1 MRVSTADFE
10 RSLETVRAQ
19 AAGARE
25 GVFGPDSMTWRVDRE
40 AAAFLGAGRALL
52 LQLAHPWV
60 AAAVADQSRVF
71 DDPVGRFH
79 RTFSV
84 TFTMVF
90 GSLDQSLAVAR
101 KLYQRHEAVVGTLPQ
116 TAGPFAAGS
125 SYHANEVSALRW
137 VHATL
142 VETALL
148 AHEMVLPKLTEN
160 EREQYWS
167 EARLY
172 AALFGIPPDSLP
184 SAWASFVAYSE
195 AMSASDVL
203 TVSAGARDI
212 AQRIFSGKV
221 TGVRPPL
228 WYRAVTAQLLPERLR
243 EAFDLPLGDAERRSA
258 ARALTW
264 MRRVYPLLPM
274 RLRTTGPYQEA
285 VGRLKGRDSPSLAT
299 RCLNR
304 LWIGQPS
311 MGRPAVRGAC
321 GGHDRRSR

>member
-1 MRVSTADFE
+1 MPLSAADFE
-10 RSLETVRAQ
+10 RSLELVRGR

-25 GVFGPDSMTWRVDRE
+25 GVFGPASMTWRVDRE

-60 AAAVADQSRVF
+60 AAGVADQSRVF
-71 DDPVGRFH
+71 ADPVGRFH

-90 GSLDQSLAVAR
+90 GSLDQALGVAR
-101 KLYQRHEAVVGTLPQ
+101 KLYKRHEAVRGMLPEG
-116 TAGPFAAGS
+116 AGPFAAGS
-125 SYHANEVSALRW
+125 SYQANDVAALRW

-148 AHEMVLPKLTEN
+148 AHDLVLPSLSNE

-167 EARLY
+167 EAKLY
-172 AALFGIPPDSLP
+172 AALFGIPPDDLP
-184 SAWASFVAYSE
+184 PDWASFVAYRE

-203 TVSAGARDI
+203 TLSPAARDI
-212 AQRIFSGKV
+212 AHQIFSGKV
-221 TGVRPPL
+221 TGIRPPL

-243 EAFDLPLGDAERRSA
+243 EAFDLPLGETERGSA
-258 ARALTW
+258 ARALKW
-264 MRRVYPLLPM
+264 MRRVYPLLPA
-274 RLRTTGPYQEA
+274 RLRTVGPYQEA
-285 VGRLKGRDSPSLAT
+285 QARLNGRDHPPFAT

-311 MGRPAVRGAC
+311 MGRPAARGGA
-321 GGHDRRSR
+321 GRADPH